1 LPKRRSRPELLRIG
15 VLVSGRG
22 SNLEAILKAIDRG
35 TIRGARVMVVIS
47 NDPNARA
54 LLVAKRH
61 GVKAV
66 ALESAGMPRE
76 AYDARVVQVL
86 KDNGVMPGDGLVLLA
101 GFMRIL
107 SKSFVE
113 LYEGRM
119 MNIHPALLPAF
130 PGLRAQ
136 MQAVTQGVKV
146 AGCTV
151 HFVVPEVDAGPII
164 LQKAV
169 PVRDDDDEESL
180 SARILR
186 QEHRLYPLAVKLFA
200 EGRLRIDGRKVRCRP

>member
-1 LPKRRSRPELLRIG
+1 MLEIG
-15 VLVSGRG
+15 ILVSGRG
-22 SNLEAILKAIDRG
+22 SNLEAILRSIEKGIVKN
-35 TIRGARVMVVIS
+35 ARVAVVVS
-47 NDPNARA
+47 NDPSARA
-54 LLVAKRH
+54 LRVARRH
-61 GVKAV
+61 GIKAV
-66 ALESAGMPRE
+66 ALEGAGDSRDVYGDKLSE
-76 AYDARVVQVL
+76 VL
-86 KDNGVMPGDGLVLLA
+86 QRNGVEPGKGLVLLA
-101 GFMRIL
+101 GFMKIL
-107 SKSFVE
+107 SQSFVD

-136 MQAVTQGVKV
+136 KQALTHGVKV

-169 PVRDDDDEESL
+169 PVRDDDDEDSL

-200 EGRLRIDGRKVRCRP
+200 EGRLRIDGRIVRLQA

>member
-1 LPKRRSRPELLRIG
+1 MLEIG
-15 VLVSGRG
+15 ILVSGRG
-22 SNLEAILKAIDRG
+22 SNLEAILRSIEKGIVKN
-35 TIRGARVMVVIS
+35 ARVAVVVS
-47 NDPNARA
+47 NDPSARA
-54 LLVAKRH
+54 LRVARRH
-61 GVKAV
+61 GIKAV
-66 ALESAGMPRE
+66 ALDGAGDSRDVYGDKLSE
-76 AYDARVVQVL
+76 VL
-86 KDNGVMPGDGLVLLA
+86 QRNGVEPGKGLVLLA
-101 GFMRIL
+101 GFMKIL
-107 SKSFVE
+107 SQSFVD

-136 MQAVTQGVKV
+136 KQALTHGVKV

-169 PVRDDDDEESL
+169 PVRDDDDEDSL

-200 EGRLRIDGRKVRCRP
+200 EGRLRIDGRIVRLRP

>member
-1 LPKRRSRPELLRIG
+1 MLEIG

-22 SNLEAILKAIDRG
+22 SNLEALLKSIE
-35 TIRGARVMVVIS
+35 RGAIKDARVAVVIS
-47 NDPNARA
+47 NDPKARA
-54 LLVAKRH
+54 LAVAKRH

-66 ALESAGMPRE
+66 AVDVTGDSRE
-76 AYDARVVQVL
+76 AYGAKLADVL
-86 KDNGVMPGDGLVLLA
+86 IKNGVEPGKGLVLLA
-101 GFMRIL
+101 GFMKIL
-107 SKSFVE
+107 PGSFVN
-113 LYEGRM
+113 LYQGRM

-130 PGLRAQ
+130 PGVRAQ
-136 MQAVTQGVKV
+136 QQALAHGVKV

-169 PVRDDDDEESL
+169 PVYDGDDEESL

-200 EGRLRIDGRKVRCRP
+200 EGRLRVDGRIVRREE